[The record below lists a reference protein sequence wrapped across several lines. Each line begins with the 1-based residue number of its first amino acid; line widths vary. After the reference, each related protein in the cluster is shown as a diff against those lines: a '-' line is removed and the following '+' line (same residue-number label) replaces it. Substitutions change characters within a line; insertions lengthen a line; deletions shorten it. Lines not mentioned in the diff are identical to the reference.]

1 MKDNEASKALKKKI
15 FLFVF
20 PSHGLQH
27 ESCMQKVFGGRHGN
41 LLPPTP
47 TPPRL

>member
-1 MKDNEASKALKKKI
+1 MKDNEASKALKKKT
-15 FLFVF
+15 FVF

-27 ESCMQKVFGGRHGN
+27 ESCMQKVFGSRHGN
-41 LLPPTP
+41 LLPPTL